1 MKVIKVYSTKQSRP
15 MLLPDLQVQ
24 LRRTCDHLPLPRSPL
39 VPICIKMVHSFSEYH
54 GQVWPV
60 SASVTFIFNFLT
72 SKIDRF
78 ISLPHTPFKEICS
91 TIRSFVFQKKL
102 CSQLWWCTNGQKVG
116 RTATLIPL
124 CPCQYRLAEGGIKM
138 LNHIRHTSWNNVF
151 KAVINVQN
159 KI

>member
-39 VPICIKMVHSFSEYH
+39 VPICIKMAHSFSEYH
-54 GQVWPV
+54 GQVWPFRPLWPSSLTSWHPKLTV
-60 SASVTFIFNFLT
+60 LSPFLT
-72 SKIDRF
+72 HHLRKFAAQSVHSF
-78 ISLPHTPFKEICS
+78 FK
-91 TIRSFVFQKKL
+91 KKL